1 MAFFQAAYRLNVNNW
16 IIQFSS
22 IELNWIQLIWCIH
35 LFVVHV
41 ALCIPFIFTWNRID
55 KKRQT
60 TEMEHQQ
67 KIDKTLCRKKL
78 INLFAC
84 VYKIGNVHLYF
95 NEAWIYTFLLLFPCD
110 KYNVHITT

>member
-1 MAFFQAAYRLNVNNW
+1 
-16 IIQFSS
+16 
-22 IELNWIQLIWCIH
+22 
-35 LFVVHV
+35 
-41 ALCIPFIFTWNRID
+41 
-55 KKRQT
+55 
-60 TEMEHQQ
+60 MEHQQ
-67 KIDKTLCRKKL
+67 KIYKTLCRKKL